1 MSWPERT
8 RAGPAEKPKTTDLTK
23 QERIMFINPQISKQ
37 LADEHRRDLL
47 ADAQV
52 QSFARKV
59 QAESGTARYRQPLT
73 YRLWR
78 RLRPVSSPVSSQ
90 QLSPEV

>member
-1 MSWPERT
+1 
-8 RAGPAEKPKTTDLTK
+8 
-23 QERIMFINPQISKQ
+23 MFINPQISKQ

-47 ADAQV
+47 ADAEI

-59 QAESGTARYRQPLT
+59 QAESKTAQHRQPLT

-78 RLRPVSSPVSSQ
+78 RLRPATRPRLEPQV
-90 QLSPEV
+90 